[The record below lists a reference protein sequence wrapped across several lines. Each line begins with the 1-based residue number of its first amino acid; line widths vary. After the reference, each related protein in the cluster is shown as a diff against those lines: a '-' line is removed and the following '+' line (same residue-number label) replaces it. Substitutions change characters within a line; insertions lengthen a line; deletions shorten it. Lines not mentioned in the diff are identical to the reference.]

1 MDSFAVTVPH
11 VAFLQ
16 LDVIL
21 DNKLDSCFLTLK
33 MSRVSRLILY
43 YETVQQF
50 INGDKDNRVKRE
62 NQRTKSVPLKR
73 NYDKRSHS
81 AAVFIDKSVTPS
93 RFNNKET
100 GTKGYSEVPPKQ
112 SVSSGKQ
119 NSLHLQLKTSVSKGT
134 EHLKTES
141 TDDDIKQKE
150 HLKTEKTE
158 DIKEKEHLK
167 TESTDEDIKRIE
179 HLKTEKTDEDI
190 KQIEHLKKEKTDDI
204 KQIEHLKTEKTET
217 RAIGYSEVA
226 PKQSVSSGTQN
237 SLDLQLNTSVSEG
250 TDERD
255 GSKRAHKKEEDRSSQ
270 QVVYPGKE
278 DIITVSKVV
287 CSKSAV
293 SCVSRTDKNEAGED
307 VRVPISGGARM
318 SNTSPP
324 VLSPQTREMKPGLP
338 LNLMELNLARTEESA
353 SEREI
358 VLVHNKTK
366 AEMTGGE
373 TREQNKDLD
382 GDVNQDEGSGW
393 GCDTGTGPQRITS
406 ASSHALNLKHSKIFF
421 KELFE

>member
-93 RFNNKET
+93 RTTSFNNKET
-100 GTKGYSEVPPKQ
+100 GRKGYSEVAPKQ

-119 NSLHLQLKTSVSKGT
+119 NSLHLQLNTSVSKGT

-179 HLKTEKTDEDI
+179 HLKT
-190 KQIEHLKKEKTDDI
+190 EKTDDI